1 MVIKT
6 KSVAIRANRN
16 SGSLRTTIPNLIKEI
31 MELREGDTIMWEYK
45 CAKGATFKVTV
56 SSRNEG
62 GGV

>member
-1 MVIKT
+1 MGIQSKSTVIK
-6 KSVAIRANRN
+6 ANKN

-31 MELREGDTIMWEYK
+31 MELHEGDTILWECK
-45 CAKGATFKVTV
+45 CTKGSNFEVTV